1 MKRSDFIQHLWNMAA
16 FYYVKE
22 QSIRFGRTKLIANEP
37 TVPRHREL
45 VDFTVIRIC
54 QQLEIPSPFEKK

>member
-22 QSIRFGRTKLIANEP
+22 QSIRFGRTKQIANELQFHDI
-37 TVPRHREL
+37 VNWL
-45 VDFTVIRIC
+45 I
-54 QQLEIPSPFEKK
+54 SP